1 MSDINPNNKKFYI
14 AIACGILALFL
25 LLVVPC
31 IVAMLV
37 ARYREKRQERRDALA
52 RELEEGQG
60 DGITLPVEDPILGY
74 RVDEIGEASEATL
87 LHHADGYVEVRK
99 PEPTKGKGI
108 ASPQARPIGR
118 FQEDLPEVSEQLQSK
133 QDDDAAAEPQ
143 GSSQESVDSQ
153 KKTVDKRD

>member
-60 DGITLPVEDPILGY
+60 DGITLPIEDPILGY
-74 RVDEIGEASEATL
+74 RVDEIGEAS
-87 LHHADGYVEVRK
+87 G
-99 PEPTKGKGI
+99 
-108 ASPQARPIGR
+108 
-118 FQEDLPEVSEQLQSK
+118 
-133 QDDDAAAEPQ
+133 
-143 GSSQESVDSQ
+143 
-153 KKTVDKRD
+153 